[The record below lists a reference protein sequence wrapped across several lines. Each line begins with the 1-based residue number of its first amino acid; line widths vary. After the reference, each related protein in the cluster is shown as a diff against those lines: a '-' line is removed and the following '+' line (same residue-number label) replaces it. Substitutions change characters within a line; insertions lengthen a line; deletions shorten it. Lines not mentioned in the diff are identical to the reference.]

1 MLLLCVGTGVLG
13 DVQSVSTD
21 NGECTSGSC
30 VCDRNV
36 AMAAFWNL
44 DPATQ
49 RGSLWRLILED
60 ILLSRI

>member
-21 NGECTSGSC
+21 NGECTSGSR

-36 AMAAFWNL
+36 AMAACW
-44 DPATQ
+44 
-49 RGSLWRLILED
+49 
-60 ILLSRI
+60 ILLPKRQSVEINSRGYTAF